1 MSILSKPRWL
11 VKKIPTGRRIFEV
24 QELLSDLGLNT
35 VCHFAKCPNIGEC
48 FSKGTATFLIMGN
61 ICTRNCRFCAIPH
74 GVPEP
79 LADDEPARVAEAA
92 RRLRLKHVVVT
103 SVTRDDL
110 SDGGARHFARTIEEL
125 RKISQNVVVE
135 VLTPDFKGSSE
146 SIKAVVEAGPD
157 IFNHNLETIPRLYPK
172 VRPGA
177 FYKISLELLRRVKV
191 FDGGIYTK
199 SGLMV
204 GLGETMEEVL
214 NVMLDLHGVGCDI
227 LTIGQYLQ
235 PSKDHLEVKEYV
247 HPKIFEEYKHKGEEM
262 GFSFVASS
270 PYVRSSYNASKFSEK
285 FITS

>member
-1 MSILSKPRWL
+1 
-11 VKKIPTGRRIFEV
+11 
-24 QELLSDLGLNT
+24 
-35 VCHFAKCPNIGEC
+35 
-48 FSKGTATFLIMGN
+48 
-61 ICTRNCRFCAIPH
+61 
-74 GVPEP
+74 
-79 LADDEPARVAEAA
+79 
-92 RRLRLKHVVVT
+92 LKHVVVT